1 MQVGAKLSDTEALAE
16 PDPWADVTDE
26 RNKLLAVL
34 EEYQSEQKSE
44 PGVEKINVRD
54 CSWPQVMILIRSAE
68 NQYKNEKVTGVFG
81 KFRKCLRTLG
91 DNGAIFEN
99 WLRILP
105 DGDYGSI
112 ISGSFHVIIKVSF
125 KTVKTFALGSAYD
138 KTLVDSIKNIRVL
151 AKKIKEQASQCL
163 QERVCRV
170 DQTILKMDRNVGRVD
185 ANLLLLLQGVNN
197 LSQAYLPQALFRQL
211 QSNPSVDRRTGKVSP
226 LFGESVTQEV
236 DGQDMLQPSA
246 TSQHTFPEKATSTS
260 VIKPK
265 KVLKVMRYDQ
275 ISPVLDIEHCLEL
288 ADAMEPTDI
297 DRASWVMGAEEFH
310 SWLNEPKNCRS
321 ILINGNSDP
330 LEITSPLSLLCAHLT
345 HLFVAAK
352 PVFVVSYFCGLH
364 MDLVTD
370 YRANAQGMMI
380 SLIGQL
386 LLQAKQKN
394 VHFDLSFL
402 AQKKLQLLAVD
413 DLKTLC
419 NIFRN
424 LVVQLPKDKIIL
436 CIIDGISL
444 YESTDG
450 DADLLYAW
458 QRLNQL
464 LAHKHLKAV
473 MKLLATSPGQTLRLH
488 EEDLMMNGDVLFVPE
503 EVDGNR
509 QGAWNSADIDDSL
522 EQSFSSQRV

>member
-1 MQVGAKLSDTEALAE
+1 M
-16 PDPWADVTDE
+16 
-26 RNKLLAVL
+26 
-34 EEYQSEQKSE
+34 
-44 PGVEKINVRD
+44 
-54 CSWPQVMILIRSAE
+54 
-68 NQYKNEKVTGVFG
+68 
-81 KFRKCLRTLG
+81 
-91 DNGAIFEN
+91 
-99 WLRILP
+99 
-105 DGDYGSI
+105 
-112 ISGSFHVIIKVSF
+112 
-125 KTVKTFALGSAYD
+125 
-138 KTLVDSIKNIRVL
+138 
-151 AKKIKEQASQCL
+151 
-163 QERVCRV
+163 
-170 DQTILKMDRNVGRVD
+170 
-185 ANLLLLLQGVNN
+185 
-197 LSQAYLPQALFRQL
+197 
-211 QSNPSVDRRTGKVSP
+211 
-226 LFGESVTQEV
+226 
-236 DGQDMLQPSA
+236 
-246 TSQHTFPEKATSTS
+246 
-260 VIKPK
+260 IKPK
-265 KVLKVMRYDQ
+265 KILKVMRYDQ

-310 SWLNEPKNCRS
+310 SWLNEPKNCRP

-330 LEITSPLSLLCAHLT
+330 LEITSPLSFLCAHLT

-394 VHFDLSFL
+394 VHFDMSFL

-424 LVVQLPKDKIIL
+424 LVIQLPKDKMIF

-450 DADLLYAW
+450 EADLLYAW
-458 QRLNQL
+458 KGLNQL